1 MSCKNIL
8 GGVIVGLAIGG
19 VVGLLFWQRTSAA
32 GAEAKDDLTKIGG
45 IGPKIAGLLAVNGI
59 GSFSRLAKSRVD
71 DLRRILEAGGPHFR
85 LSDPASWAEQAKLA
99 AVSDWTGLRNLQGRL
114 RRGRRAGR

>member
-1 MSCKNIL
+1 MSCKNFL

-19 VVGLLFWQRTSAA
+19 VVGLLLCQKTSAA
-32 GAEAKDDLTKIGG
+32 GGDAKDDLTKIGG

-71 DLRRILEAGGPHFR
+71 DLQRILESGGPHFR
-85 LSDPASWAEQAKLA
+85 LADPAAWAEQAKLA

-114 RRGRRAGR
+114 RHGRKAGR